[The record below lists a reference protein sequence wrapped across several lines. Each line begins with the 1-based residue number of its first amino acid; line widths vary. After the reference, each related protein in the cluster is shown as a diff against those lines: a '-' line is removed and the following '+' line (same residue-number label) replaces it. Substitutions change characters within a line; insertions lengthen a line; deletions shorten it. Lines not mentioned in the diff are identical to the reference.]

1 MFFRRDPEPDEL
13 AAPPPDRSWPT
24 RLAWS
29 VLVGGALLVLVRCS
43 VATVVEIHGDGMAP
57 TLFSGDHV
65 LFVRGTWG
73 LARGDLVV
81 YDPTPP
87 APEPEPAPPQ
97 ELPGERAT
105 PGRRPHT
112 PGARDRLRNTAVVDA
127 EELGLDEEWQSV
139 QRRSGVAAQPPSR
152 SLRVARILAL
162 PGDTVTFGDPRGA
175 LGLAINGDPLAFKP
189 GEPVRLTEPRPRPT
203 AFETLG
209 DRRYQVLAST
219 AGRDTWPGVQVPGD
233 SGPYEM
239 PAEGYLVVADNRDE
253 GACCDSRAIGWV
265 QADQIRGEIMLRLGG
280 AATATPVPRD
290 TP

>member
-1 MFFRRDPEPDEL
+1 MFFRRDPEPDAL
-13 AAPPPDRSWPT
+13 PLPPDRSWPT
-24 RLAWS
+24 RLAWG
-29 VLVGGALLVLVRCS
+29 VLVGGALLVVVRCS

-73 LARGDLVV
+73 LERGDLVV

-87 APEPEPAPPQ
+87 PPAPPPEVAP
-97 ELPGERAT
+97 ELPGERGV
-105 PGRRPHT
+105 PGRRPHA

-139 QRRSGVAAQPPSR
+139 QRRSGVHDRPPPR

-162 PGDTVTFGDPRGA
+162 PGDVVTFGDPRGA
-175 LGLAINGDPLAFKP
+175 LGLAINGAPLAAKA
-189 GEPVRLTEPRPRPT
+189 GDPVRLVEPRPRAT

-209 DRRYQVLAST
+209 DTRYQVLTST
-219 AGRDTWPGVQVPGD
+219 AGRDAWPGVEVPAEG
-233 SGPYEM
+233 GPYEM
-239 PAEGYLVVADNRDE
+239 PAEGYLLVADNRDE

-265 QADQIRGEIMLRLGG
+265 HADQIRGEIVLRLGG
-280 AATATPVPRD
+280 GDASATPVPRD
-290 TP
+290 RP

>member
-13 AAPPPDRSWPT
+13 PAPPPDRSWPT
-24 RLAWS
+24 RLAWG
-29 VLVGGALLVLVRCS
+29 VLVGGALLVVVRCS

-73 LARGDLVV
+73 LGRGDLVV

-87 APEPEPAPPQ
+87 APEPPPEPTT
-97 ELPGERAT
+97 ELPGERVA
-105 PGRRPHT
+105 PDRRPHV

-139 QRRSGVAAQPPSR
+139 QRRSGVGATPR

-175 LGLAINGDPLAFKP
+175 LGLAINGAPLAAKA
-189 GEPVRLTEPRPRPT
+189 GGPVRLAEPRPRPT
-203 AFETLG
+203 AFETVG
-209 DRRYQVLAST
+209 DTRYQVLAST
-219 AGRDTWPGVQVPGD
+219 AGRDVWPGVAVPPEG
-233 SGPYEM
+233 GPYEM
-239 PAEGYLVVADNRDE
+239 PAEGYLLVADNRDE

-265 QADQIRGEIMLRLGG
+265 DADQIRGEIVLRLGG
-280 AATATPVPRD
+280 DGGAMPVPRD
-290 TP
+290 KP